1 MKIDESDGGKGMTEF
16 FSKMNESY
24 AQKHFPTGSVFES
37 AMKTVK
43 RRSIVGFIF
52 FGLFFAAS
60 LYGLVWGI
68 GRTLDFV
75 SNGEDDMLSV
85 GIVICG
91 FFGVIVLVC
100 LIVLV
105 FLIKGSRQK
114 RGDYIANSAKH
125 SKLEVSE
132 IEEFEQQALASDCYI
147 LKLTAGLD
155 RVLSN
160 ATNKDGLL
168 TRDYIYLAD
177 PAQTVMRVDTLR
189 ACCFSDYTYY
199 INTGKHSK
207 KIHCLAICLIAS
219 NGVSVLSDTTEEAG
233 QALIELLKQRN
244 STIDTNDG
252 RVLPEQAFDSY
263 KKRVLEG

>member
-1 MKIDESDGGKGMTEF
+1 MTDF
-16 FSKMNESY
+16 FSKMNADY
-24 AQKHFPTGSVFES
+24 AQKHFPDGSVFES

-43 RRSIVGFIF
+43 RRSIGGIF
-52 FGLFFAAS
+52 FFALFFAAA
-60 LYGLVWGI
+60 LCGLVWGI
-68 GRTLDFV
+68 GRTLSFM

-100 LIVLV
+100 LLVLF
-105 FLIKGSRQK
+105 FLIKGTRKK
-114 RGDYIANSAKH
+114 RSDYVADSAKH
-125 SKLEVSE
+125 SKLPVSD
-132 IEEFEQQALASDCYI
+132 IEAFEQQAVASDCYI
-147 LKLTAGLD
+147 LKLTTGLD
-155 RVLSN
+155 RLLSN

-177 PAQTVMRVDTLR
+177 PAQTVMRVDSLK

-199 INTGKHSK
+199 INTGNRQK

-219 NGVSVLSDTTEEAG
+219 NGVSILSDTTEEAG
-233 QALIELLKQRN
+233 KALIALLKQRN
-244 STIDTNDG
+244 SAIDTNEG
-252 RVLPEQAFDSY
+252 KVLPENAFDSY

>member
-1 MKIDESDGGKGMTEF
+1 
-16 FSKMNESY
+16 MNEDY
-24 AQKHFPTGSVFES
+24 AQKHFADGSVLES
-37 AMKTVK
+37 ALKTVK
-43 RRSIVGFIF
+43 RRSAGGFVF
-52 FGLFFAAS
+52 FGLLFAAA
-60 LYGLVWGI
+60 LCGLLWGI
-68 GRTLDFV
+68 GRTRELL

-85 GIVICG
+85 GLVICG
-91 FFGVIVLVC
+91 FFGVVALVC
-100 LIVLV
+100 LLVLF

-114 RGDYIANSAKH
+114 RDDYIADSAKH
-125 SKLEVSE
+125 SKLPVSE
-132 IEEFEQQALASDCYI
+132 IEAFERQAAAPDCYI

-177 PAQTVMRVDTLR
+177 PAQTVMRVDSLR

-199 INTGKHSK
+199 IDVGKRHK

-233 QALIELLKQRN
+233 QALMELLSQRN
-244 STIDTNDG
+244 SAIDTNG
-252 RVLPEQAFDSY
+252 GKVLPEGAFESY
-263 KKRVLEG
+263 KKKVLEGR

>member
-1 MKIDESDGGKGMTEF
+1 MADF
-16 FSKMNESY
+16 FAKMNEDY
-24 AQKHFPTGSVFES
+24 VQKHFPDGSVFES
-37 AMKTVK
+37 ALKTVK
-43 RRSIVGFIF
+43 RRSIGAIVI
-52 FGLFFAAS
+52 FGLFLAAAMC
-60 LYGLVWGI
+60 GLVWGI
-68 GRTLDFV
+68 RRTFQFV
-75 SNGEDDMLSV
+75 ADGEEDMLSV
-85 GIVICG
+85 GIVVCG

-100 LIVLV
+100 LLLLF

-114 RGDYIANSAKH
+114 RGDYVANSAKH
-125 SKLEVSE
+125 SKLPVSE
-132 IEEFEQQALASDCYI
+132 IEAFERQAVSSDCYI

-177 PAQTVMRVDTLR
+177 PAQTVMRVDSLK

-199 INTGKHSK
+199 MDTGKYHK
-207 KIHCLAICLIAS
+207 KIHCLAICLIAA

-233 QALIELLKQRN
+233 HALIALLRQRN

-252 RVLPEQAFDSY
+252 QVLPENAFDSY
-263 KKRVLEG
+263 KNRVLQMR